1 MESLCQRSF
10 DASFKCRICTIFSPS
25 FVSGTTIVYF
35 WYFYSFS
42 IHFRDYPAT
51 ILNVTVG
58 YLSFFFS
65 LFLFYLPCSFY
76 FVHFRLACTL
86 LVPCLYLKLRAM
98 APTQWNYS
106 NKKRQLR
113 LIVELPFVLKYTSI
127 NLFVREEIQEYVYH
141 FIVIRIVL
149 AQNDAIEILYILFNI
164 RICI

>member
-35 WYFYSFS
+35 WYFYSSS